1 MERIINLF
9 EYTSNLIKGRPGH
22 QGSQGNRA
30 PTRPWGV
37 AGGAEGPSLGEA
49 GGWGCVCPK
58 HPASISPAGWPIVHQ
73 PESLPPACSLFRAQ
87 GAGLC
92 NFLPD
97 VQRQGPQ
104 PSGVTAFAAGRT
116 QTGAARVA
124 TPRLVCHPREDCGRA
139 PSPPWPLSMA
149 VSLTYRRS
157 EPSKKKTNQT
167 RELAVGLGRP
177 PPSRELTL
185 LRALPTLPLQGLD
198 SRVGYQPGPWRGVA
212 RI

>member
-1 MERIINLF
+1 MHPFSRGCLEIPNGFLAQKSVFKKHLMERIINLF

-49 GGWGCVCPK
+49 GGLGCVCPK

-97 VQRQGPQ
+97 VP
-104 PSGVTAFAAGRT
+104 
-116 QTGAARVA
+116 
-124 TPRLVCHPREDCGRA
+124 
-139 PSPPWPLSMA
+139 
-149 VSLTYRRS
+149 
-157 EPSKKKTNQT
+157 
-167 RELAVGLGRP
+167 VGLN
-177 PPSRELTL
+177 
-185 LRALPTLPLQGLD
+185 ACC
-198 SRVGYQPGPWRGVA
+198 YA
-212 RI
+212 K